1 MEQILIVED
10 DTDINNMVASALTK
24 AGYECKQ
31 SFSGTE
37 AMLYLNKEKFSVII
51 LDLMLPG
58 KSGNSIVE
66 EIKPYLDT
74 SIIVVSAKD
83 ELDTKVNLLFSG
95 ADDYITKPFEIDELV
110 ARVAVQI
117 RKHSTDKTESV
128 YHYKDMVLNITE
140 HSISV
145 LGHPISFTRQGIAE
159 VRETLLRLNK
169 EKGLTIII
177 SSHILEELS
186 KIATNYAII
195 DKGQLV
201 KELSREELEATCR
214 EHIEIKMEHPDL
226 ALPVLD
232 ALGFK
237 DYRVADENTIHIFER
252 LNESGK
258 ITMELSRKN
267 IYIHS
272 ISVTNESIED
282 YFLRLTGG
290 VDHA

>member
-140 HSISV
+140 H
-145 LGHPISFTRQGIAE
+145 PISFTRQE
-159 VRETLLRLNK
+159 FK
-169 EKGLTIII
+169 
-177 SSHILEELS
+177 ILELLITNPKRVFS
-186 KIATNYAII
+186 KKEIYDYAWDDLYIGEDRTI
-195 DKGQLV
+195 NVHVSNIRQKIKAFSDK
-201 KELSREELEATCR
+201 EY
-214 EHIEIKMEHPDL
+214 IET
-226 ALPVLD
+226 VWGV
-232 ALGFK
+232 GFK
-237 DYRVADENTIHIFER
+237 LAD
-252 LNESGK
+252 
-258 ITMELSRKN
+258 
-267 IYIHS
+267 
-272 ISVTNESIED
+272 
-282 YFLRLTGG
+282 
-290 VDHA
+290 

>member
-145 LGHPISFTRQGIAE
+145 LGHAISFTRQE
-159 VRETLLRLNK
+159 FK
-169 EKGLTIII
+169 
-177 SSHILEELS
+177 ILELLITNPKRVFS
-186 KIATNYAII
+186 KKEIYDYAWDDLYIGEDRTI
-195 DKGQLV
+195 NVHVSNIRQKIKAFSDK
-201 KELSREELEATCR
+201 EY
-214 EHIEIKMEHPDL
+214 IET
-226 ALPVLD
+226 VWGV
-232 ALGFK
+232 GFK
-237 DYRVADENTIHIFER
+237 LAD
-252 LNESGK
+252 
-258 ITMELSRKN
+258 
-267 IYIHS
+267 
-272 ISVTNESIED
+272 
-282 YFLRLTGG
+282 
-290 VDHA
+290 

>member
-10 DTDINNMVASALTK
+10 DTDINNMMASALTK

-95 ADDYITKPFEIDELV
+95 ADDYITKPFEIDELE

-145 LGHPISFTRQGIAE
+145 IGHTISFTRQE
-159 VRETLLRLNK
+159 FK
-169 EKGLTIII
+169 
-177 SSHILEELS
+177 ILELLITNPKRVFS
-186 KIATNYAII
+186 KKEIYDYAWDDLYIGEDRTI
-195 DKGQLV
+195 NVHVSNIRQKIKAFSDK
-201 KELSREELEATCR
+201 EY
-214 EHIEIKMEHPDL
+214 IETGWG
-226 ALPVLD
+226 V
-232 ALGFK
+232 GFK
-237 DYRVADENTIHIFER
+237 LAD
-252 LNESGK
+252 
-258 ITMELSRKN
+258 
-267 IYIHS
+267 
-272 ISVTNESIED
+272 
-282 YFLRLTGG
+282 
-290 VDHA
+290 

>member
-1 MEQILIVED
+1 MEYMTLKEASEKWGVTPRRVNYYCAMQSSPLIDDIRKVGSENMEQILIVED
-10 DTDINNMVASALTK
+10 DTDINNMMASALTK

-145 LGHPISFTRQGIAE
+145 LGHPISFTRQE
-159 VRETLLRLNK
+159 FK
-169 EKGLTIII
+169 
-177 SSHILEELS
+177 ILELLITNPKRVFS
-186 KIATNYAII
+186 KKEIYDYAWDDLYIGEDRTI
-195 DKGQLV
+195 NVHVSNIRQKIKAFSDK
-201 KELSREELEATCR
+201 EY
-214 EHIEIKMEHPDL
+214 IET
-226 ALPVLD
+226 VWGV
-232 ALGFK
+232 GFK
-237 DYRVADENTIHIFER
+237 LAD
-252 LNESGK
+252 
-258 ITMELSRKN
+258 
-267 IYIHS
+267 
-272 ISVTNESIED
+272 
-282 YFLRLTGG
+282 
-290 VDHA
+290 

>member
-140 HSISV
+140 HSIAV
-145 LGHPISFTRQGIAE
+145 LGHPISFTRQE
-159 VRETLLRLNK
+159 FK
-169 EKGLTIII
+169 
-177 SSHILEELS
+177 ILELLITNPKRVFS
-186 KIATNYAII
+186 KKEIYDYAWDDLYIGEDRTI
-195 DKGQLV
+195 NVHVSNIRQKIKAFSDK
-201 KELSREELEATCR
+201 EY
-214 EHIEIKMEHPDL
+214 IET
-226 ALPVLD
+226 VWGV
-232 ALGFK
+232 GFK
-237 DYRVADENTIHIFER
+237 LAD
-252 LNESGK
+252 
-258 ITMELSRKN
+258 
-267 IYIHS
+267 
-272 ISVTNESIED
+272 
-282 YFLRLTGG
+282 
-290 VDHA
+290 

>member
-1 MEQILIVED
+1 MQSSPLIDDIRKVGSENMEQILIVED

-145 LGHPISFTRQGIAE
+145 LGHPISFTRQE
-159 VRETLLRLNK
+159 FK
-169 EKGLTIII
+169 
-177 SSHILEELS
+177 ILELLITNPKRVFS
-186 KIATNYAII
+186 KKEIYDYAWDDLYIGEDRTI
-195 DKGQLV
+195 NVHVSNIRQKIKAFSDK
-201 KELSREELEATCR
+201 EY
-214 EHIEIKMEHPDL
+214 IET
-226 ALPVLD
+226 VWGV
-232 ALGFK
+232 GFK
-237 DYRVADENTIHIFER
+237 LAD
-252 LNESGK
+252 
-258 ITMELSRKN
+258 
-267 IYIHS
+267 
-272 ISVTNESIED
+272 
-282 YFLRLTGG
+282 
-290 VDHA
+290 

>member
-95 ADDYITKPFEIDELV
+95 ADDYITKPFSSGYLRARISSLLKQRSILREHFMKEVLPVAGKEPVAIQGDALENLSPSVPQITSYDEEFIHKIIQAVEERLQDSDFKIEDLADSMNIGRSVFYKKVKSILGVSPIELV
-110 ARVAVQI
+110 
-117 RKHSTDKTESV
+117 
-128 YHYKDMVLNITE
+128 KDMRIKRAIQLLETGNYNI
-140 HSISV
+140 S
-145 LGHPISFTRQGIAE
+145 QIAYMS
-159 VRETLLRLNK
+159 
-169 EKGLTIII
+169 GF
-177 SSHILEELS
+177 SSS
-186 KIATNYAII
+186 QYFSR
-195 DKGQLV
+195 V
-201 KELSREELEATCR
+201 FKELKNCTPSEYK
-214 EHIEIKMEHPDL
+214 IK
-226 ALPVLD
+226 
-232 ALGFK
+232 
-237 DYRVADENTIHIFER
+237 N
-252 LNESGK
+252 
-258 ITMELSRKN
+258 
-267 IYIHS
+267 
-272 ISVTNESIED
+272 
-282 YFLRLTGG
+282 
-290 VDHA
+290 

>member
-145 LGHPISFTRQGIAE
+145 LGHPISFTRQE
-159 VRETLLRLNK
+159 FK
-169 EKGLTIII
+169 
-177 SSHILEELS
+177 ILELLITNPKRVFS
-186 KIATNYAII
+186 KKEIYDYAWDDLYIGEDRTI
-195 DKGQLV
+195 NVHVSNIRQKIKAFSD
-201 KELSREELEATCR
+201 KELPYKFPLKMTIRHMNRLRPVKCLIAFIKRMKREAQ
-214 EHIEIKMEHPDL
+214 PQQD
-226 ALPVLD
+226 
-232 ALGFK
+232 
-237 DYRVADENTIHIFER
+237 
-252 LNESGK
+252 
-258 ITMELSRKN
+258 
-267 IYIHS
+267 
-272 ISVTNESIED
+272 
-282 YFLRLTGG
+282 
-290 VDHA
+290 

>member
-145 LGHPISFTRQGIAE
+145 TRQE
-159 VRETLLRLNK
+159 FK
-169 EKGLTIII
+169 
-177 SSHILEELS
+177 ILELLITNPKRVFS
-186 KIATNYAII
+186 KKEIYDYAWDDLYIGEDRTI
-195 DKGQLV
+195 NVHVSNIRQKIKAFSDK
-201 KELSREELEATCR
+201 EY
-214 EHIEIKMEHPDL
+214 IET
-226 ALPVLD
+226 VWGV
-232 ALGFK
+232 GFK
-237 DYRVADENTIHIFER
+237 LAD
-252 LNESGK
+252 
-258 ITMELSRKN
+258 
-267 IYIHS
+267 
-272 ISVTNESIED
+272 
-282 YFLRLTGG
+282 
-290 VDHA
+290 

>member
-1 MEQILIVED
+1 MERILIVED

-145 LGHPISFTRQGIAE
+145 LGHPISFTRQE
-159 VRETLLRLNK
+159 FK
-169 EKGLTIII
+169 
-177 SSHILEELS
+177 ILELLITNPKRVFS
-186 KIATNYAII
+186 KKEIYDYAWDDLYIGEDRTI
-195 DKGQLV
+195 NVHVSNIRQKIKAFSDK
-201 KELSREELEATCR
+201 EY
-214 EHIEIKMEHPDL
+214 IET
-226 ALPVLD
+226 VWGV
-232 ALGFK
+232 GFK
-237 DYRVADENTIHIFER
+237 LAD
-252 LNESGK
+252 
-258 ITMELSRKN
+258 
-267 IYIHS
+267 
-272 ISVTNESIED
+272 
-282 YFLRLTGG
+282 
-290 VDHA
+290 